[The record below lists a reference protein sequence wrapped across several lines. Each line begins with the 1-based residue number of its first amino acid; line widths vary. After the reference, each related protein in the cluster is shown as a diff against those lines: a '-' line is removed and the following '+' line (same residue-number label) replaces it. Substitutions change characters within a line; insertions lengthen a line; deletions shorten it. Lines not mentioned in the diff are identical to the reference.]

1 MANKYTHSKTAT
13 SQKSK
18 TRPDGTSRLSL
29 LKLELNRFKQAN
41 LEVGGKRQ
49 LGANFGSFC
58 HPLGK
63 TYKPLTGVIG
73 KTRRVVSVA

>member
-1 MANKYTHSKTAT
+1 MANKYTHSKIPNAFGVARTN
-13 SQKSK
+13 
-18 TRPDGTSRLSL
+18 
-29 LKLELNRFKQAN
+29 NRYKEAN

-49 LGANFGSFC
+49 LGANFGNFC

-63 TYKPLTGVIG
+63 TYNPLTGVIG